1 MIRRAHKVMPPRR
14 EGPGPASAPAPA
26 ATRGLLIVHAAELVT
41 LRGPWVRARRGQEM
55 RDLGIVPDGAVYV
68 EGGRVREVGDSRDV
82 LRLRGDV
89 KDVIDATGKVVL
101 PGFVDAHTHAAFAG
115 SRHGELAWKAEGL
128 SYREIAARGGGIL
141 KTVRD
146 TRAATREALLGATR
160 KRLDGMLRFGTTTA
174 EVKSGYGLT
183 TDSELGILRAID
195 ELGGVHPMGLVSTF
209 LGAHA
214 VPPEFEG
221 RADAYADLV
230 ANEMVPAV
238 ASRTGAR
245 FCDAWVEDGTFTADQ
260 ARRIFASAKAHGLDA
275 KVHADELSDT
285 GGAALAAEVGAV
297 SADHLLHSSEAGLR
311 AMADRGVIGV
321 LLPGTSLAGNLPFAD
336 ARRILSAGIPVALGT
351 DLSPGSWNES
361 MQVVLALATHGLGM
375 YPEEAVTAATV
386 NAAFAV
392 GKGKEVGSLEPG
404 MAGDLLVLDADSVG
418 HLGYRLGGNLVEKVI
433 KAGRVVVDRAPLK

>member
-1 MIRRAHKVMPPRR
+1 M
-14 EGPGPASAPAPA
+14 
-26 ATRGLLIVHAAELVT
+26 VHASELAT
-41 LRGPWVRARRGQEM
+41 LRGPRARARGKEEM
-55 RDLGIVPDGAVYV
+55 RELSILQDGAVYI
-68 EGGRVREVGDSRDV
+68 EDGRVREVGDTRDV
-82 LRLRGDV
+82 LRVRGDV

-128 SYREIAARGGGIL
+128 SYQEIAARGGGIL
-141 KTVRD
+141 HTVRE
-146 TRAATREALLGATR
+146 TRSASREALVAATR

-183 TDSELGILRAID
+183 TESELAMLGAID
-195 ELGGVHPMGLVSTF
+195 ELAAAHPMGLVSTF

-230 ANEMVPAV
+230 ASEMIPA
-238 ASRTGAR
+238 ASTRTGAR
-245 FCDAWVEDGTFTADQ
+245 FCDVWVEAGYFTADQ
-260 ARRIFASAKAHGLDA
+260 ARRILAAAKAHGLDA
-275 KVHADELSDT
+275 KVHADELSDS

-297 SADHLLHSSEAGLR
+297 SADHLLHASEAGLR
-311 AMADRGVIGV
+311 AMAEAGVVGV
-321 LLPGTSLAGNLPFAD
+321 LLPATSLAANLPFAE
-336 ARRILSAGIPVALGT
+336 ARRIISAGVPVALGT

-361 MQVVLALATHGLGM
+361 MQVALALATHGLGM

-392 GKGKEVGSLEPG
+392 GRGKEVGTLEPG
-404 MAGDLLVLDADSVG
+404 KAGDLLVLDADSVG
-418 HLGYRLGGNLVEKVI
+418 HLGYRIGGNLVEKVV
-433 KAGRVVVDRAPLK
+433 KSGRVVVDRAPLR

>member
-1 MIRRAHKVMPPRR
+1 MI
-14 EGPGPASAPAPA
+14 
-26 ATRGLLIVHAAELVT
+26 HAAELVT
-41 LRGPWVRARRGQEM
+41 LRGPWGHARRREEM
-55 RDLGIVPDGAVYV
+55 RELGIVPDGAVYI
-68 EGGRVREVGDSRDV
+68 EGGRVREVGDTRDV
-82 LRLRGDV
+82 LRVRGDA

-128 SYREIAARGGGIL
+128 SYQEIAARGGGIL
-141 KTVRD
+141 HTVRD
-146 TRAATREALLGATR
+146 TRAAPREALVAATR

-183 TDSELGILRAID
+183 TESELGILQTID
-195 ELGGVHPMGLVSTF
+195 ELSASHPMGLVSTF

-238 ASRTGAR
+238 STRTGAR
-245 FCDAWVEDGTFTADQ
+245 FCDVWVESGYFTADQ
-260 ARRIFASAKAHGLDA
+260 ARQVLAAAKAHGLDG
-275 KVHADELSDT
+275 KVHADELSDS

-297 SADHLLHSSEAGLR
+297 SADHLLHASEAGLR
-311 AMADRGVIGV
+311 AMAEAGVVGV
-321 LLPGTSLAGNLPFAD
+321 LLPGTSLAANLPFAD
-336 ARRILSAGIPVALGT
+336 ARRIIAAGVPVALGT

-392 GKGKEVGSLEPG
+392 GKGKEVGTLEPG

-418 HLGYRLGGNLVEKVI
+418 HLGYRIGGNLAEKVV
-433 KAGRVVVDRAPLK
+433 KSGRIVVDRAPFR